1 MDMNRFAKML
11 KPLIMTMFVV
21 IMNCVYAQPH
31 NSSSKKAI
39 KSFEKARQ
47 EFLNKNYDEALTN
60 IDKALQIDDKFTDAH
75 LLKAEICMELN
86 NDSMAMLSY
95 ENIFQIDSMSF
106 PKSSIA
112 LSKLYSKCF
121 QFDKSIKLLEWYLSL
136 DNQSDNLRKLAERQ
150 LCLAYFRKSLVENP
164 VDYNP
169 RNIGSD
175 VNTLDDEY
183 VNQYYVNDGKMIFTK
198 RYKTKNEYYFE
209 ENVFVATKYDTLW
222 SVPQALFTSYND
234 IGAANVSA
242 DGTEIYFSGCGW
254 ENACGGCDIYYV
266 KLKNGRWS
274 HPINIK
280 SINTSEWES
289 QPCLSYDGKELFFVR
304 RNKKTGT
311 SDIYVSRRN
320 ENGDWS
326 EAYRLDDN
334 INTEG
339 NEMAPFIHYDGR
351 TLYFSSDAHLGMGGY
366 DLFVSRRNGNN
377 EWTDP
382 VNLGYPLNSFGDEIN
397 LVVSNDAVKAFVSS
411 KRSEGFGGYDIY
423 EFDLDEDF
431 RPEIIEIEKKSVE
444 DYYADALEKQG
455 SVVLKNIYFDFDSA
469 ELRSDSEDGINAVY
483 DFLVLNPDKN
493 ILIEGHTDDIGSEEY
508 NLKLSEKRAES
519 VKKALINK
527 GISSERIKTKG
538 CGYSQPLP
546 TNNFDDEL
554 KTLSR
559 RVSMSLLD

>member
-21 IMNCVYAQPH
+21 IMNCVYAQSH

-198 RYKTKNEYYFE
+198 RYKTKNYFE